1 VAIVDFYRF
10 RRSADGDDM
19 RQHVRAD
26 KEEVVR
32 ELGSYG
38 YELVSQEDHADNQ
51 YLLILKK
58 KA

>member
-1 VAIVDFYRF
+1 
-10 RRSADGDDM
+10 M

-32 ELGSYG
+32 ELDSYG
-38 YELVSQEDHADNQ
+38 YELVSQKDHADNQ